1 MAPCLYEQCS
11 VSTGGQTLEAGSP
24 RQQPGP
30 GASTMNKVPLVA
42 RGVCANV
49 AELADALDLGSS
61 GATRGSSSLPV
72 RTSPCGLRRGPVP
85 ASGRRANR

>member
-1 MAPCLYEQCS
+1 MS
-11 VSTGGQTLEAGSP
+11 V
-24 RQQPGP
+24 
-30 GASTMNKVPLVA
+30 TMNKRALVA

-72 RTSPCGLRRGPVP
+72 RTSPCRLRRGPIP
-85 ASGRRANR
+85 ESGNQVKG